1 MAKYNTWNVK
11 LFYLQLNKWK
21 SGIKNDTEVTLN
33 LSSYLTGNSNDEANK
48 LSHKLLLTNN
58 QVSKIRKA
66 LSSGSSANIEFW
78 KTQMSK
84 MQLGGLLISI
94 FGIDNYLQWW
104 NSKELSNTDTK
115 KINKINRENLS
126 IDARLNMIG

>member
-1 MAKYNTWNVK
+1 MTKYNTWNVK
-11 LFYLQLNKWK
+11 LFHLRLNKLK
-21 SGIKNDTEVTLN
+21 SGIKNGTEVTLN
-33 LSSYLTGNSNDEANK
+33 LSSYLTGNPNDEANK

-84 MQLGGLLISI
+84 MQSGGLLISI
-94 FGIDNYLQWW
+94 FDIDNYLQWW
-104 NSKELSNTDTK
+104 NSKN
-115 KINKINRENLS
+115 
-126 IDARLNMIG
+126 